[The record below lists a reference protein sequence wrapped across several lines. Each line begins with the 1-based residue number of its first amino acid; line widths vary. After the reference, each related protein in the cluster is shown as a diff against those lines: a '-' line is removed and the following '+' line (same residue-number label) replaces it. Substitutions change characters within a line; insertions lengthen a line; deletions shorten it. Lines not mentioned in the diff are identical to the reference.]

1 MDAKKPPQCYKKFKQ
16 DEIMPYTDLI
26 APARAYSTRGRQGTG
41 NALPNLTV
49 LQTTEV
55 SEFDAVVYKPV
66 VCLVLQGAKVTT
78 IGDQSVTLRAGSAL
92 IVSHDLPV
100 ETKIVSASEA
110 EPYLALI
117 VSLELGVLRSLYEQI
132 GSVSDELTSLRSLS
146 SGPAAPAVIETI
158 GRYLALMTSSLEA
171 EVLGPSILREIHFRL
186 LMSPIG
192 GMLRSL
198 LSIDSH
204 ASRVA
209 RAIVQIRRDFRKSLS
224 IPDLAQLAGMSQSS
238 FHGHFK
244 QVTGT
249 TPLQYQKDLRMI
261 AARDLLRTGRH
272 SVASAGF
279 DVGYESP
286 THFSRDY
293 QRKFGTAPSKE
304 RPAVAEPA

>member
-1 MDAKKPPQCYKKFKQ
+1 MQF
-16 DEIMPYTDLI
+16 TDLI
-26 APARAYSTRGRQGTG
+26 APARAYSTRGRQGNGPT
-41 NALPNLTV
+41 LPNLTV
-49 LQTTEV
+49 LQTMQV
-55 SEFDAVVYKPV
+55 SEFDAVVYRPV
-66 VCLVLQGAKVTT
+66 VCLVLQGAKETT
-78 IGDQSVTLRAGSAL
+78 IGDQSVTLRAGTAL

-100 ETKIVSASEA
+100 QSKIVSASAE
-110 EPYLALI
+110 EPYLALV
-117 VSLELGVLRSLYEQI
+117 VSLEHGVLRSLYEQI
-132 GSVSDELTSLRSLS
+132 GSVTDELTQLRSLAA
-146 SGPAAPAVIETI
+146 GPADSRVIETI
-158 GRYLALMTSSLEA
+158 GRYLALTNSPLEA

-209 RAIVQIRRDFRKSLS
+209 RAIMHIKRDFRQSLS
-224 IPDLAQLAGMSQSS
+224 IPELAQLAGMSQSS

-261 AARDLLRTGRH
+261 AARDLLRAGRH
-272 SVASAGF
+272 SVASASF
-279 DVGYESP
+279 EVGYESP

-293 QRKFGTAPSKE
+293 QRKFGTAPSRE
-304 RPAVAEPA
+304 RIAAPEPA